1 MDFQTTLIWCK
12 DGILSYSR
20 PMGHC
25 LTEPFVKKKMSD
37 LKCHDSKGFIKW
49 LISNCFWLRRL
60 IMSLGNLFY
69 SCIIVM
75 LRFNTTCK
83 ENICRLDFVKITSA
97 LLSER
102 SRQVDCHHIV
112 FNSLLYS
119 YVMDH
124 LQNML
129 FLYALH
135 LQKLSE
141 SI

>member
-1 MDFQTTLIWCK
+1 
-12 DGILSYSR
+12 
-20 PMGHC
+20 
-25 LTEPFVKKKMSD
+25 
-37 LKCHDSKGFIKW
+37 
-49 LISNCFWLRRL
+49 
-60 IMSLGNLFY
+60 MSLGNLFY

-102 SRQVDCHHIV
+102 SRQADCLHIV